1 MYGHNH
7 HSLVS
12 YPSAELIGNFPLLD
26 MAPLPPPLLIPP
38 INDFDPLA
46 TGMKAEV
53 SYSSSGCSSYESP
66 SSLTSYSIPSPSLMQ
81 RSISS
86 LSLQKNNTSVNGF
99 RQLVSASLLGEYID
113 SETSQVRRVFSTGD
127 LQRINRGQHYHRS
140 ESPLS
145 NENHSIIEGMSKA
158 CRYNPEEKKE
168 RIERYRSKRNQRNFT
183 KKIKYVCRKTLAD
196 SRPRIRGRF
205 ARNDEIG
212 NSSGNQWSQMK
223 GEEDY
228 EDDDN
233 WINYFDPFTGNL
245 I

>member
-38 INDFDPLA
+38 INDFDPLV

-99 RQLVSASLLGEYID
+99 HQLVSASLLGEYID

-127 LQRINRGQHYHRS
+127 LQVRVPAHCTNIK
-140 ESPLS
+140 
-145 NENHSIIEGMSKA
+145 SI
-158 CRYNPEEKKE
+158 
-168 RIERYRSKRNQRNFT
+168 FT
-183 KKIKYVCRKTLAD
+183 EYL
-196 SRPRIRGRF
+196 
-205 ARNDEIG
+205 
-212 NSSGNQWSQMK
+212 WS
-223 GEEDY
+223 
-228 EDDDN
+228 
-233 WINYFDPFTGNL
+233 
-245 I
+245 